1 MSNSGFLS
9 FLVDETFKLQSSGEI
24 RLSSLEQKLWDY
36 DLSFLKGEFLPH
48 TQLLRFQTPFGLID
62 IPVNWSVFALE
73 DQKITHFMLD
83 SENDVDSL
91 FVVIQSAWS
100 KELKQ
105 ILITHADGFCYMVG
119 LKAGDESHLHDL
131 LNPQVLLRSA

>member
-24 RLSSLEQKLWDY
+24 HLSSLEQKLRDY
-36 DLSFLKGEFLPH
+36 ELSFLKGEFLPQ
-48 TQLLRFQTPFGLID
+48 TQLLRFQTPFGPMD

-73 DQKITHFMLD
+73 DHQFNNIILNT
-83 SENDVDSL
+83 ENDVDSL
-91 FVVIQSAWS
+91 FTVIQAAWS
-100 KELKQ
+100 NQLKQ